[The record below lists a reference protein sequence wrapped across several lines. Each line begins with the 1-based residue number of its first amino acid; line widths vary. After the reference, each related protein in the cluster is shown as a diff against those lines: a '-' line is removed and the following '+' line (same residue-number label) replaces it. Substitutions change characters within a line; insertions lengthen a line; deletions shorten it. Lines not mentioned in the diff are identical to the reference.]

1 MKKIALTIVTVVMV
15 LAVMA
20 GSGVIGYKLGR
31 AVEAD
36 KQARQQ
42 AAMEEIRKEYE
53 NEVTTPEQVWKVGI
67 NQMGF

>member
-1 MKKIALTIVTVVMV
+1 MKKIALTIVTVVMI
-15 LAVMA
+15 LAVMV

-42 AAMEEIRKEYE
+42 AAMEQIKEQYE
-53 NEVTTPEQVWKVGI
+53 NETTTPEMVWKVGVTKL
-67 NQMGF
+67 GW

>member
-1 MKKIALTIVTVVMV
+1 MKRVLISVVTVIMV

-20 GSGVIGYKLGR
+20 GSGFVGYKLGR

-42 AAMEEIRKEYE
+42 EAMQQIMEQYE
-53 NEVTTPEQVWKVGI
+53 NEETTPEMVWKVGL
-67 NQMGF
+67 NAMGW